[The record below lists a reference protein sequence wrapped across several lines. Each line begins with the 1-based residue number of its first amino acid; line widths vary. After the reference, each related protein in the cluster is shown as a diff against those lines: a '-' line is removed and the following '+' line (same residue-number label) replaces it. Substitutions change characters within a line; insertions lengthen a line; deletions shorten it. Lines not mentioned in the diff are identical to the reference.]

1 MVIGISPLV
10 DFAFKLML
18 GSPEHSGITIHFLN
32 SILVGQPKITQVK
45 FQNPFLDKESDDDKL
60 SVLDILA
67 TDEHG
72 RLLNIEMQT
81 SLPAGM
87 AQRLTYYVSALY
99 AGQLSEGQQYSKLR
113 PAINICVMSQALF
126 ASPPALHLDF
136 RLREMSTSRA
146 LTDDLQIHLLQLNH
160 LQVTA
165 DTVYYATPA
174 ERWAYFLQNADKLT
188 PVDIRR
194 LFPDQEFS
202 EAAGVLEMISKT
214 PEQLMAY
221 NARLKFQRDEAARIE
236 QAALEGEARGEAR
249 GREIGVEIGEARGV
263 EIGETRGRQIGRI
276 SLLQELLGQRIWTAE
291 EFAASDASQ
300 LSAMADQLQQQL
312 RARNS

>member
-1 MVIGISPLV
+1 MAIGISPLV
-10 DFAFKLML
+10 DFAFKLIL

-32 SILVGQPKITQVK
+32 SILVGQPRITQVT
-45 FQNPFLDKESDDDKL
+45 FQNPFLDRESDDDKL

-72 RLLNIEMQT
+72 RQLNIEMQT

-87 AQRLTYYVSALY
+87 TQRLTYYVSVLY
-99 AGQLSEGQQYSKLR
+99 ASQLSEGQRYSILR
-113 PAINICVMSQALF
+113 PAISICVLSQAIF
-126 ASPPALHLDF
+126 TSPPALHLDF
-136 RLREMSTSRA
+136 RLREMSTNLA

-165 DTVYYATPA
+165 ENVYDATPA

-188 PVDIRR
+188 SSEIRR
-194 LFPDQEFS
+194 LFPDQEFF

-214 PEQLMAY
+214 PEQLLAY
-221 NARLKFQRDEAARIE
+221 NARLKFQRDEAARME
-236 QAALEGEARGEAR
+236 QATLEGEAR
-249 GREIGVEIGEARGV
+249 GVEIGEARGR

-276 SLLQELLGQRIWTAE
+276 SLLQELLGKPVWTGE
-291 EFAASDASQ
+291 EFAACDAAQ
-300 LSAMADQLQQQL
+300 LNAMADQLQQQL

>member
-1 MVIGISPLV
+1 
-10 DFAFKLML
+10 
-18 GSPEHSGITIHFLN
+18 
-32 SILVGQPKITQVK
+32 VK

-72 RLLNIEMQT
+72 RQLNIEMQT

-87 AQRLTYYVSALY
+87 TQRLTYYVSALY
-99 AGQLSEGQQYSKLR
+99 VAQLSEGQRYSRLR
-113 PAINICVMSQALF
+113 PAISICVLSQAMF
-126 ASPPALHLDF
+126 SVPPALHLDF
-136 RLREMSTSRA
+136 RLREVSTNLA

-165 DTVYYATPA
+165 DHVYDATPA

-188 PVDIRR
+188 PAEIRR

-214 PEQLMAY
+214 PEQLLAY
-221 NARLKFQRDEAARIE
+221 NARLKFQRDEAARME
-236 QAALEGEARGEAR
+236 QATLEGEARGVEIGEARGEARGVEIGEAR
-249 GREIGVEIGEARGV
+249 GREIGVE
-263 EIGETRGRQIGRI
+263 IGRI
-276 SLLQELLGQRIWTAE
+276 SLLQELLGQRIWSAE
-291 EFAASDASQ
+291 EFAACDAAQ